1 MLQNDFIAFP
11 LFKRGFMGKTNG
23 QSLAKQ
29 AMLLAGASLIVR
41 FLGFLYRL
49 PVTMMIGDEGNGI
62 YSASFNLYALFL
74 VISSSALPAT
84 ISKLVAESDSRGL
97 YKNSYKI
104 FRVGMIIS
112 ATLGFVCMIV
122 LFLSAGMIENFMGIE
137 GSAIGIRLLAPTVFL
152 VSMLSVYRGY
162 YQGMKDNGPT
172 ATSQVIEQV
181 FNAIMSIVFTYL
193 LVNISIAWGAGG
205 SSLGTGI
212 GAFSAL
218 IYMFILHRSRY
229 SEIKYRAMHNNRKV
243 LSTKKI
249 AKKII
254 KTAVP
259 ITLGTAI
266 FSLMNIVDQK
276 MISEGLMVNF
286 TAQEN
291 AVMYGQFSGK
301 YILLTTLPVS
311 IATAFA
317 VTIIPNLAEAKKNG
331 DYEEI
336 ENKSNMALKMTM
348 LFCVPSAVGLTVLA
362 EPILKLLFRTQYQGA
377 ELLVYGSIAI
387 IFIAF
392 SQIITGI
399 LQGLSFL
406 YIPLVSVFFGALV
419 KIPMNYFLIRNEN
432 INILGAVFST
442 IVFYLITS
450 ILNYQFLKAKFPMKL
465 DIKGVFLKP
474 IFSALIMG
482 GMCLGSYQLLIMLTG
497 NNDIATILSICLGG
511 VTYFGVMFSIGGL
524 DESLL
529 RRIPVVRNYM

>member
-1 MLQNDFIAFP
+1 
-11 LFKRGFMGKTNG
+11 MGKTNG

-29 AMLLAGASLIVR
+29 AMLLAGASLVVR

-62 YSASFNLYALFL
+62 YSASYNLYALFL
-74 VISSSALPAT
+74 VISSSSLPAT
-84 ISKLVAESDSRGL
+84 ISKLVAESDARGL

-104 FRVGMIIS
+104 FRVGMVIS
-112 ATLGFVCMIV
+112 ATLGFFSMII
-122 LFLSAGMIENFMGIE
+122 LFLLAMPIENFMGIE

-162 YQGMKDNGPT
+162 YQGMKDNTPT
-172 ATSQVIEQV
+172 AVSQVIEQI
-181 FNAIMSIVFTYL
+181 FNAIMSIVLTYL

-212 GAFSAL
+212 GAFTAL
-218 IYMFILHRSRY
+218 VYMFFLHRKRFPA
-229 SEIKYRAMHNNRKV
+229 IRRRAMKNNRKV
-243 LSTKKI
+243 LSTKTIARKI
-249 AKKII
+249 LY
-254 KTAVP
+254 TAIP
-259 ITLGTAI
+259 ITLGTAV

-276 MISEGLMVNF
+276 MISEGLLVNF
-286 TAQEN
+286 TQQEN

-311 IATAFA
+311 VATAFA

-331 DYEEI
+331 DFEEI

-348 LFCVPSAVGLTVLA
+348 LFCIPSAVGLTVLA

-377 ELLVYGSIAI
+377 ELLVYGSVAI

-406 YIPLVSVFFGALV
+406 YIPLVSVLFGALI
-419 KIPMNYFLIRNEN
+419 KIPMNYFLIRNVD

-474 IFSALIMG
+474 MLSAAVMG
-482 GMCLGSYQLLIMLTG
+482 AMCYGAYTVFMMLFN
-497 NNDIATILSICLGG
+497 NNDIATIIAICLGG
-511 VTYFGVMFSIGGL
+511 TTYFVVMFAIGGL
-524 DESLL
+524 DEGFL
-529 RRIPVVRNYM
+529 RRVPVVRNYIR

>member
-1 MLQNDFIAFP
+1 
-11 LFKRGFMGKTNG
+11 MGKTNG

-74 VISSSALPAT
+74 VISSSSLPAT
-84 ISKLVAESDSRGL
+84 ISKLVAESDARGL
-97 YKNSYKI
+97 YRNSYKI
-104 FRVGMIIS
+104 FRVGMVIAS
-112 ATLGFVCMIV
+112 SLGFVCMIL
-122 LFLSAGMIENFMGIE
+122 LFLLAGTIENFMGIE

-162 YQGMKDNGPT
+162 YQGMKDNTPT
-172 ATSQVIEQV
+172 ATSQIIEQV
-181 FNAIMSIVFTYL
+181 FNAIMSIVLTYL
-193 LVNISIAWGAGG
+193 LVDISIAWGAGG

-218 IYMFILHRSRY
+218 VYMIFLHRSRY
-229 SEIKYRAMHNNRKV
+229 GEIKHRAVSHNKKV

-249 AKKII
+249 AKKILY
-254 KTAVP
+254 TAIP

-276 MISEGLMVNF
+276 MISDGLLVNF

-291 AVMYGQFSGK
+291 AIMYGQFSGK

-311 IATAFA
+311 VATAFA
-317 VTIIPNLAEAKKNG
+317 VTIIPNLAEAKRNE
-331 DYEEI
+331 DYAEI

-348 LFCVPSAVGLTVLA
+348 LFCIPSAVGLTVLA

-377 ELLVYGSIAI
+377 ELLMYGSIAI
-387 IFIAF
+387 VFIAF

-419 KIPMNYFLIRNEN
+419 KIPMNYFLIRNEE

-442 IVFYLITS
+442 VVFYFITAV
-450 ILNYQFLKAKFPMKL
+450 LNYQFLKTKFPMKL

-474 IFSALIMG
+474 TISALIMG
-482 GMCLGSYQLLIMLTG
+482 GMCFGSYQLLIMLTG
-497 NNDIATILSICLGG
+497 NNDIATLIAICLGG
-511 VTYFGVMFSIGGL
+511 AAYFGVMFSIGGL

-529 RRIPVVRNYM
+529 RRIPFVRKYIK

>member
-1 MLQNDFIAFP
+1 
-11 LFKRGFMGKTNG
+11 MGKTNG

-29 AMLLAGASLIVR
+29 AMLLASASLIVR

-84 ISKLVAESDSRGL
+84 ISKLVAESDARGL
-97 YKNSYKI
+97 YRNSYKI
-104 FRVGMIIS
+104 FRVAMVIAS
-112 ATLGFVCMIV
+112 SLGFVCMIL
-122 LFLSAGMIENFMGIE
+122 LFSLAGTIENFMGIE

-162 YQGMKDNGPT
+162 YQGMKDNVPT
-172 ATSQVIEQV
+172 ATSQIIEQV
-181 FNAIMSIVFTYL
+181 FNAIMSVLFTYL

-212 GAFSAL
+212 GALSAL
-218 IYMFILHRSRY
+218 IYMFILHRIRY
-229 SEIKYRAMHNNRKV
+229 PEIKHRAVHHNKKV

-254 KTAVP
+254 YTAIP

-276 MISEGLMVNF
+276 MISEGLLVNF
-286 TAQEN
+286 TSQEN

-311 IATAFA
+311 VATAFA
-317 VTIIPNLAEAKKNG
+317 VTIIPNLAEAKKNE
-331 DYEEI
+331 DYDEI
-336 ENKSNMALKMTM
+336 ENKSNMALKTTM
-348 LFCVPSAVGLTVLA
+348 LFCIPSAVGLTVLA
-362 EPILKLLFRTQYQGA
+362 EPILKLLFRTQYQGS

-387 IFIAF
+387 VFIAF

-406 YIPLVSVFFGALV
+406 YIPIVSVFFGALV
-419 KIPMNYFLIRNEN
+419 KIPMNYFLIRNED

-450 ILNYQFLKAKFPMKL
+450 VLNYQFLKAKFPMKL
-465 DIKGVFLKP
+465 DMIGVFLKP
-474 IFSALIMG
+474 TISALVMG
-482 GMCLGSYQLLIMLTG
+482 AMCFGSHKLLMSLFG
-497 NNDIATILSICLGG
+497 NNDIATIIAIGLGG
-511 VTYFGVMFSIGGL
+511 IVYFGVMFGIGGL

-529 RRIPVVRNYM
+529 RRVPFVRNYIR